1 MVLHANVTFVV
12 ITAAVV
18 EQVESS
24 GPLLLRE
31 LALLQ
36 KLGPRW
42 CPQVILHN
50 LNTILQM
57 LYMSVVTNNLYVV
70 PLSVGL
76 RVLRL
81 CGNHVIER

>member
-12 ITAAVV
+12 VTAAVV
-18 EQVESS
+18 EQVESN
-24 GPLLLRE
+24 GPFGLRE

-50 LNTILQM
+50 LNTILPV
-57 LYMSVVTNNLYVV
+57 LYMSVVTNNLYMV
-70 PLSVGL
+70 PLSLGL
-76 RVLRL
+76 
-81 CGNHVIER
+81 

>member
-12 ITAAVV
+12 VTAAVV
-18 EQVESS
+18 EQVESN
-24 GPLLLRE
+24 GPFGLRE

-50 LNTILQM
+50 LNTILPV
-57 LYMSVVTNNLYVV
+57 LYMSVITNNLYMV

-76 RVLRL
+76 
-81 CGNHVIER
+81 

>member
-1 MVLHANVTFVV
+1 MVLNANVTFVV
-12 ITAAVV
+12 VTAAVV
-18 EQVESS
+18 EQVESN
-24 GPLLLRE
+24 GPFGLRE

-50 LNTILQM
+50 LNTILPV
-57 LYMSVVTNNLYVV
+57 LYMSVVTNNLYMV

-76 RVLRL
+76 
-81 CGNHVIER
+81 